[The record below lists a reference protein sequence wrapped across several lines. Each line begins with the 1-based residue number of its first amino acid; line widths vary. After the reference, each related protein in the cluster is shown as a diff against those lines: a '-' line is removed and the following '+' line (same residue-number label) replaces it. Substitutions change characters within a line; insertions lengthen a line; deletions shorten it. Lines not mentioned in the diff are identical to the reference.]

1 MTVNIAG
8 RLLDFAEPM
17 VMGILNV
24 TPDSFYAASRTEG
37 AEAVRTRAA
46 QILAEGAAI
55 IDVGAFSTRPAA
67 AEVTEEEEVRRLAGA
82 LTVIRREWPETL
94 VSIDTF
100 RASVARRCIH
110 DFGAAIINDV
120 SGGSAAMFETVAD
133 LRVPYILTH
142 SGGKADDAIAAADT
156 SAVGTDAAA
165 TAEHDDVTFMAD
177 MARFFAGRLQQLY
190 ELGVADVI
198 LDPGFGFGKTQA
210 QNYVVMRHL
219 ADLIAL
225 FPDNP
230 MLVGISRKS
239 MIWRLLDTTPDGALN
254 GTTVLNTLALQA
266 GAHILRVHDVREAV
280 EAVRLVGRLKNS
292 KIQRLKDSKPHSS
305 FVI

>member
-37 AEAVRTRAA
+37 AEAVRARAA

-55 IDVGAFSTRPAA
+55 IDVGAFSTRPGA
-67 AEVTEEEEVRRLAGA
+67 AEVTEEEEIRRLAGA
-82 LTVIRREWPETL
+82 LAVIRREWPGAL

-100 RASVARRCIH
+100 RPSVARCCIH

-142 SGGKADDAIAAADT
+142 SGGKADDAIAAAET
-156 SAVGTDAAA
+156 SAAGT
-165 TAEHDDVTFMAD
+165 TAPGVTVPDEATFMAD

-219 ADLIAL
+219 TDLIAL

-280 EAVRLVGRLKNS
+280 EAVRVVGRLKNS
-292 KIQRLKDSKPHSS
+292 KIQGFKD
-305 FVI
+305 